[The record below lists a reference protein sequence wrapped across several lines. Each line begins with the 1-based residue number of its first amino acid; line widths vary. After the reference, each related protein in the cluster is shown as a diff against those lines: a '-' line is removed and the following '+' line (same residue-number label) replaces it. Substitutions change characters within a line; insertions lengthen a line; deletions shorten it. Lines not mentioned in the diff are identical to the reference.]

1 MQMQVNLLPKQYRP
15 KPPVRLWTVIVT
27 LILMLN
33 LIAISSYWLTLHLQ
47 LTNTRSD
54 LASLQSE
61 VNSLQRQVS
70 DAQWRADLENSVAT
84 KSEYVRTKT
93 DQSILWHPALDA
105 IERAVVPGVLVSSLS
120 TSDNGNI
127 VITGYTE
134 AVKSVALFLCS
145 LQAETGLT
153 DVRFQAAEPEGVWHI
168 TLTGWRG
175 RELAAGDIP
184 GEEDSESAD
193 EDVGTDSDADD
204 EADEADTEADEDE
217 EIGEEQDE

>member
-1 MQMQVNLLPKQYRP
+1 MQMQVNLLPAQYRP
-15 KPPVRLWTVIVT
+15 KPPVRLWTVVVT

-54 LASLQSE
+54 LASLRSE

-84 KSEYVRTKT
+84 KSDYVRTKT
-93 DQSILWHPALDA
+93 DQLILWHPALDA

-145 LQAETGLT
+145 LQAETGLE

-175 RELAAGDIP
+175 RELAAGDVS
-184 GEEDSESAD
+184 EEQESEPAD
-193 EDVGTDSDADD
+193 EDE
-204 EADEADTEADEDE
+204 EADGEEEDVNEDE